1 MFNDPT
7 LRIFYALSEGNQVMK
22 NEYKYTVHSTIYEFL
37 GFEYLEDYCRC
48 LLYHKIFSMLQNL
61 LVFHL

>member
-22 NEYKYTVHSTIYEFL
+22 NEYKYSAHTNSTIYEFL
-37 GFEYLEDYCRC
+37 GFE
-48 LLYHKIFSMLQNL
+48 
-61 LVFHL
+61 